1 MSSRPKRTIIL
12 TEKAKENPLA
22 SESNRRVIET
32 DSASPQPRFTTPS
45 PVPPSSFHGTLEST
59 SATRTA
65 TVGHS
70 LDSSPDP
77 MHVSTSA
84 STKRPRPRPLLPT
97 ASIQTIPDDDSADET
112 PKAKKAKANP
122 HQVQALQTDASII
135 VIEDGDDPNEP
146 LNKTQPSADILKFF
160 IEVPARP
167 GQKKGRMKCDLCA

>member
-45 PVPPSSFHGTLEST
+45 PVPPLSFHGTLEST

-65 TVGHS
+65 TGGHS

-77 MHVSTSA
+77 MHISTSV
-84 STKRPRPRPLLPT
+84 STKRPHPRPLLPT
-97 ASIQTIPDDDSADET
+97 ASIQTIPDDNTADET

-122 HQVQALQTDASII
+122 HQAQALQTDASII
-135 VIEDGDDPNEP
+135 VIEDGDDLNEP
-146 LNKTQPSADILKFF
+146 LNKAQPSADILKFF